1 MKERGKEENQA
12 IYFHE
17 LTLQEDPV
25 AVFSISS
32 LRVIKMLNSKISL
45 YVPSWG
51 LTSKYQAQSLL
62 LQVATTSADN
72 NKFRNWILSQPS
84 VFDHVF
90 VCLQAKVHCMV
101 TLRNSPR

>member
-17 LTLQEDPV
+17 LTLQEHPV

-45 YVPSWG
+45 YVPS
-51 LTSKYQAQSLL
+51 
-62 LQVATTSADN
+62 
-72 NKFRNWILSQPS
+72 
-84 VFDHVF
+84 
-90 VCLQAKVHCMV
+90 
-101 TLRNSPR
+101 